1 MFAGWLSTK
10 ISRILGLRELIDI
23 PLLNKRLCYTM
34 KKADLILWGPAIS
47 PGFLP

>member
-23 PLLNKRLCYTM
+23 PLLNKRCNRSGVVVHL
-34 KKADLILWGPAIS
+34 
-47 PGFLP
+47 